1 MNNKYKTLWLESP
14 FVTNEEKEI
23 INKYSDEELNTYF
36 SEKPLKFGTAGIR
49 AVMGPGTN
57 LLNKFTYRQLTEG
70 YAKYLL
76 TKNEHPKVIIAH
88 DNRRNNHLFTN
99 ECARVLTSFGI
110 EVHLFE
116 EDEMLATPIVSFLIR
131 NLELD
136 GGIIVTASHNP
147 KEYNGFKVYNK
158 TGGQVLPDEAN
169 IIESYFPANDTILEP
184 KYDLNLELIKY
195 IPRTKLMDYY
205 EAAKACLIK
214 TNVIEDKKFPVI
226 FTAHHGT
233 ASNTLPKFL
242 SIIGYSNIIPVAEQ
256 CFEDADFKHSDCSN
270 PEEQRSFEKSLE
282 YAQKHDAK
290 IMLGVDPDADRLAV
304 VVKDKNNKWV
314 YLTGNEM
321 GIIFTY
327 YVLNHKETTKDRFIV
342 STFVSTTLIDKIAKH
357 FNTQVIRTAT
367 GFKWLADQVE
377 KNYQEKEFI
386 VGFEEAIGSLNSTI
400 NRDKDSFQ
408 AAALALE
415 IYDFY
420 NSKGMTLVDVLDNE
434 IYPMYGYWK
443 GTTVSNTI
451 NSLDW
456 KDKANKILD
465 YFKSYK
471 DPLNE
476 DIKLIKNNWNE
487 QGQCVELFFEKEIT
501 VRLRVSGTEP
511 KYKFYYD
518 VYGETQEDSNKK
530 FDMVKKAIE
539 RVAEKAKNA

>member
-1 MNNKYKTLWLESP
+1 MNNKFKTQWLDSP
-14 FVTNEEKEI
+14 FVSNEEKEI
-23 INKYSDEELNTYF
+23 IKKYSDEELKTYF
-36 SEKPLKFGTAGIR
+36 AEKQMKFGTAGIR

-57 LLNKFTYRQLTEG
+57 LLNKFTYRQLAEG
-70 YAKYLL
+70 YAKFLL
-76 TKNEHPKVIIAH
+76 SKNEHPKVIIAH
-88 DNRRNNHLFTN
+88 DNRRNNHVFTN

-110 EVHLFE
+110 EVNLFE
-116 EDEMLATPIVSFLIR
+116 EDEMLATPIVSYLIR

-169 IIESYFPANDTILEP
+169 LIESFFPANEGLLEP
-184 KYDLNLELIKY
+184 KYEINHNLIKY
-195 IPRTKLMDYY
+195 IPRTKVIDYY
-205 EAAKACLIK
+205 EAAKSCLIK
-214 TNVIEDKKFPVI
+214 TDVIADKKFPVI

-233 ASNTLPKFL
+233 ASKTLPKFL
-242 SIIGYSNIIPVAEQ
+242 EIIGYSNIIPVIEQ
-256 CFEDADFKHSDCSN
+256 CFEDCDFKNSDCSN
-270 PEEQRSFEKSLE
+270 PEEKKSFELALE

-304 VVKDKNNKWV
+304 VIKDKKGEWV

-327 YVLNHKETTKDRFIV
+327 YVFNNKETIKDKFVV
-342 STFVSTTLIDKIAKH
+342 STFVSTSLIDRIAKH
-357 FNTQVIRTAT
+357 FNAEVIRTAT
-367 GFKWLADQVE
+367 GFKWLANEVE
-377 KNYQEKEFI
+377 KNYEQKEFI
-386 VGFEEAIGSLNSTI
+386 VAFEEAIGSLNSTI

-415 IYDFY
+415 IFNYYDE
-420 NSKGMTLVDVLDNE
+420 KGMTLIELLENE

-456 KDKANKILD
+456 KDQANKILD

-471 DPLNE
+471 EPLNE

-518 VYGETQEDSNKK
+518 VYGETLEDSKKK
-530 FDMVKKAIE
+530 FEMVKKAIE
-539 RVAEKAKNA
+539 KIADRAKN